1 MKTSVCILVAWAASQ
16 VIVLIAFRVLQRF
29 NSDRFDP

>member
-1 MKTSVCILVAWAASQ
+1 MKTSVCIVLAWVAAQ
-16 VIVLIAFRVLQRF
+16 VIVLIAFRALQRF